1 MKREN
6 SRISLTLKEADDIR
20 ELLESLSS
28 MCGTL
33 DEDFNAECRQAERLA
48 RNLCQ
53 VLYGHRH
60 PTWQDGLPTTKT
72 IEMR

>member
-1 MKREN
+1 MKRAN

-28 MCGTL
+28 MSGTL
-33 DEDFNAECRQAERLA
+33 DEDFNAECKQAEKYA
-48 RNLCQ
+48 RTLCQ
-53 VLYGHRH
+53 VIYGHRH
-60 PTWQDGLPTTKT
+60 PTWQDGIPTTKT

>member
-1 MKREN
+1 MKRAN
-6 SRISLTLKEADDIR
+6 NRISLTLKEADDIR

-28 MCGTL
+28 MSGTL
-33 DEDFNAECRQAERLA
+33 DEDFNAECKQAERYA
-48 RNLCQ
+48 RILCQ

-60 PTWQDGLPTTKT
+60 PTWQDGIPTTKT